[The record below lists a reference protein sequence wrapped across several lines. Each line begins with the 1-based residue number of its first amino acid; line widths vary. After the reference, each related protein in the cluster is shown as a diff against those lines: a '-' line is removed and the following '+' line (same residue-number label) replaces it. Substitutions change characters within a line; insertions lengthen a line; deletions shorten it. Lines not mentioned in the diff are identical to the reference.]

1 MTRYIRKDPQKAAR
15 NDQPNKINTQQNK
28 SLFQKALSATAY
40 FIEKYVL
47 DRQSEFILTICISG
61 FIFIIYLCINY

>member
-1 MTRYIRKDPQKAAR
+1 MTRYIRKDPKKTVR

-28 SLFQKALSATAY
+28 SLFQKALSETAY

-47 DRQSEFILTICISG
+47 DRQSEFILAICISG
-61 FIFIIYLCINY
+61 FIFIICLCINY